1 MLATEFCWRKPPTAQ
16 AREIFLGQVVCPG
29 LQFDSVEE
37 WLGIYAGAGL
47 TDVRIETGP
56 FATMTARGML
66 ADEGAH
72 PFAVAARAMSRPAYV
87 RKMAWLMPRMAR
99 AVPYLGY
106 IVVKATKPRVA
117 AEARVV
123 G

>member
-1 MLATEFCWRKPPTAQ
+1 
-16 AREIFLGQVVCPG
+16 
-29 LQFDSVEE
+29 
-37 WLGIYAGAGL
+37 
-47 TDVRIETGP
+47 VRTETGP

-72 PFAVAARAMSRPAYV
+72 AVAARAMSRPAYV

-99 AVPYLGY
+99 AVPYLSY

-117 AEARVV
+117 AEAPVV